1 MIEFN
6 ADSHEYKDGDKKL
19 ISVTQLLRKHGLA
32 PDYSGVSDAVLNAKA
47 ERGTLIHSEIEDF
60 IKNGELGFTSEL
72 SAFIDVCAENGVNP
86 LESEK
91 IVYNDVVA
99 GKFDL
104 LCEERGKTVLVDYKT
119 TATLHK
125 DSVSW
130 QLSIYKNLY
139 EGMTG
144 KKIDELK
151 VYHFTNGGLRVVD
164 VPEKPQAEVERLMQC
179 EREGTQFT
187 QGITVSEK
195 ALAELA
201 EVESLIKTIEEQKK
215 EAQARSEQ
223 LRAAIMTAMKE
234 NGVLSLDNDRMKI
247 TYVAPYSR
255 TSVDSAR
262 LKKDHPEIYSE
273 YQKSTTVNESLKIT
287 IKDGEKS

>member
-1 MIEFN
+1 MIRFDAEK
-6 ADSHEYKDGDKKL
+6 HEYFDGEKKL
-19 ISVTQLLRKHGLA
+19 ISVTQLLRNQGLA
-32 PDYSGVSDAVLNAKA
+32 PDYSGVSDSVLNAKA
-47 ERGTLIHSEIEDF
+47 ERGKLVHSEIEDF
-60 IKNGELGFTSEL
+60 INNGELGFTNEL

-91 IVYNDVVA
+91 IVSNDLVA
-99 GKFDL
+99 GTFDL

-130 QLSIYKNLY
+130 QLSLYKNLY

-151 VYHFTNGGLRVVD
+151 AYHFTNGGLRVVD
-164 VPEKPQAEVERLMQC
+164 IPEKPQAEVERLMQC

-187 QGITVSEK
+187 QSVMVSEK

-215 EAQARSEQ
+215 EAQARSES

-234 NGVLSLDNDRMKI
+234 NAILSLNNDRMKI

-262 LKKDHPEIYSE
+262 LKKDRPEIYSE
-273 YQKSTTVNESLKIT
+273 YQKSTTVKESLKIT
-287 IKDGEKS
+287 IKDGEET

>member
-1 MIEFN
+1 MLKFDAEK
-6 ADSHEYKDGDKKL
+6 HEYFDGEKRL

-60 IKNGELGFTSEL
+60 IKNGEFTSEL
-72 SAFIDVCAENGVNP
+72 SAFIDVCAENDVNP

-187 QGITVSEK
+187 QSVTVSEK

-223 LRAAIMTAMKE
+223 LRAAIMAAMKE

-273 YQKSTTVNESLKIT
+273 YQKSTTVKESLKIT
-287 IKDGEKS
+287 IKDGEES

>member
-1 MIEFN
+1 MLRF
-6 ADSHEYKDGDKKL
+6 DSEKHEYFNGEKRL
-19 ISVTQLLRKHGLA
+19 ISVTQLLKKHGLA
-32 PDYSGVSDAVLNAKA
+32 PDYSGVSDSVLNAKA

-60 IKNGELGFTSEL
+60 IKNGEVGFTSEL
-72 SAFIDVCAENGVNP
+72 SAFIDVCAENDINP
-86 LESEK
+86 LEIEK

-104 LCEERGKTVLVDYKT
+104 LYEARGKTVLADYKT

-125 DSVSW
+125 DSASW
-130 QLSIYKNLY
+130 QLSIYKALY
-139 EGMTG
+139 EEMTG
-144 KKIDELK
+144 KTIDELK
-151 VYHFTNGGLRVVD
+151 VYHFTNGELRVVD
-164 VPEKPQAEVERLMQC
+164 VPEKPQSEVERLMQC

-187 QGITVSEK
+187 QSITVPEK

-201 EVESLIKTIEEQKK
+201 EVECLIKTIEEQKK

-234 NGVLSLDNDRMKI
+234 NGVLSLDNDRIKI

-255 TSVDSAR
+255 TSIDSAR

-273 YQKSTTVNESLKIT
+273 YQKSTTVKESLKIT
-287 IKDGEKS
+287 IKDGEEL

>member
-1 MIEFN
+1 MLRF
-6 ADSHEYKDGDKKL
+6 DSEKHEYFNGEKRL
-19 ISVTQLLRKHGLA
+19 ISVTQLLKKHGLA
-32 PDYSGVSDAVLNAKA
+32 PDYSGVSDSVLNAKA

-60 IKNGELGFTSEL
+60 IKNGEVGFTSEL
-72 SAFIDVCAENGVNP
+72 SAFIDVCAENDINP
-86 LESEK
+86 LEIEK

-104 LCEERGKTVLVDYKT
+104 LYEARGKTVLADYKT

-125 DSVSW
+125 DSASW
-130 QLSIYKNLY
+130 QLSIYKALY
-139 EGMTG
+139 EEMTG
-144 KKIDELK
+144 KTIDELK
-151 VYHFTNGGLRVVD
+151 VYHFTNGELRVVD
-164 VPEKPQAEVERLMQC
+164 VPEKPQSEVERLMQC

-187 QGITVSEK
+187 QSITVPEK

-201 EVESLIKTIEEQKK
+201 EVECLIKTIEEQKK

-234 NGVLSLDNDRMKI
+234 NGVLSLDNDRIKI

-255 TSVDSAR
+255 TSIDSAR

-273 YQKSTTVNESLKIT
+273 YQKSTTVKESLKIT
-287 IKDGEKS
+287 IKDGEES